1 MIIFTKIFAVILAV
15 TVITKAF
22 HDYKKKQENIVMF
35 LFWTI
40 AWILIAYVALK
51 PSLFYTFVTHLSN
64 ESIGMGTFVGIAFIF
79 LFFIVYRVYIKANR
93 LERQIKDIVMKIGI
107 QDIIEEIEEK

>member
-1 MIIFTKIFAVILAV
+1 MVLFTKIIAVLFALMVIFK
-15 TVITKAF
+15 TF
-22 HDYKKKQENIVMF
+22 HDYKKKQENVVMF

-51 PSLFYTFVTHLSN
+51 PALFYTFVTHLSS
-64 ESIGMGTFVGIAFIF
+64 EKIGMGTFVGIAFIF

-107 QDIIEEIEEK
+107 KDIIEEIEEK